1 MDSTDWPAHVF
12 GRARFER
19 FEKIA
24 GGDTQAALELYL
36 GEQEEAL
43 DVFLV
48 LSLLEV
54 GLRNVVCAALERQGQ
69 PWYEVLSELLKGES
83 AHLLESKKKV
93 AAEHQRDRL
102 IASLTFGFWC
112 SLFSAQLEATLWNKY
127 LCSIGHSRSAMTRK
141 QVAGSLKQAR
151 TLRNRIAHHEPIA
164 NTGLHDHLA
173 GIFELLRW
181 VSNDLASFAEFAH
194 MGRKNA
200 RLRQA
205 VELPHEQARAST
217 GPT

>member
-112 SLFSAQLEATLWNKY
+112 SLF
-127 LCSIGHSRSAMTRK
+127 
-141 QVAGSLKQAR
+141 
-151 TLRNRIAHHEPIA
+151 
-164 NTGLHDHLA
+164 
-173 GIFELLRW
+173 F
-181 VSNDLASFAEFAH
+181 
-194 MGRKNA
+194 
-200 RLRQA
+200 
-205 VELPHEQARAST
+205 
-217 GPT
+217 GPTRGNPLEQVPVQHWSLAIRHDPKAGCGLAQASSNPTQSNCPSRADSQHRSPRSSGGYL